1 MSRCR
6 TCGCDARVN
15 WTEPPASVALATR
28 CRCAGVVPARTCRLA
43 PCVLPSRIV
52 TLVAVTVRPR
62 SSSRPVPSCK
72 LPNCAVVYQ
81 EVCHGVAGS
90 PDSASEAF
98 CALSPSEVPLGPN
111 AAALTGF
118 SLVSGITVG
127 ARPGLS
133 GLEAD
138 AEFGCEPCVVAG
150 VRAAGL
156 LEDPGTGG

>member
-1 MSRCR
+1 MSRYR
-6 TCGCDARVN
+6 TCGCDARGN
-15 WTEPPASVALATR
+15 WTEPPASVALATT
-28 CRCAGVVPARTCRLA
+28 CRCAGVVPARTCRFA
-43 PCVLPSRIV
+43 PCELPSRMV

-62 SSSRPVPSCK
+62 SSNRPVPSCR

-118 SLVSGITVG
+118 SVVSGTAVG
-127 ARPGLS
+127 TEGGLP

-138 AEFGCEPCVVAG
+138 AERVLGCGPWDAAG
-150 VRAAGL
+150 VCAAV
-156 LEDPGTGG
+156 